1 MSIFAQGSELYF
13 IDPDT
18 NAVVKVEC
26 PTGFTPGGAPAD
38 QLEDTCIDDTTKTFK
53 KGLRTPGSATVNLL
67 ADPKYASHIRLYE
80 LYAEDSDENV
90 NIPWAIGWS
99 DGKGIV
105 PTVDSGGQFVFPTSR
120 SWLTFEGYI
129 SDFPFDFQT
138 NTLVSTAM
146 AIQVS
151 GLSVWIPKVIT
162 S

>member
-13 IDPDT
+13 VDPET
-18 NAVVKVEC
+18 KEAVKVEC

-38 QLEDTCIDDTTKTFK
+38 QVEDTCLDDTTKTFK
-53 KGLRTPGSATVNLL
+53 KGLRTPGSATINLL
-67 ADPKYASHIRLYE
+67 ADPKYSSHIRLYE
-80 LYAEDSDENV
+80 LYAQDNEDNTDIQFV
-90 NIPWAIGWS
+90 IGWS

-105 PTVDSGGQFVFPTSR
+105 PTVDSDGEFVLPTTR
-120 SWLTFEGYI
+120 TWLNFEGYI

-146 AIQVS
+146 TVQVS
-151 GLSVWIPKVIT
+151 GLSVWTPKVIV

>member
-1 MSIFAQGSELYF
+1 MSIFAQGSQLYF
-13 IDPDT
+13 VDPDT
-18 NAVVKVEC
+18 KAVVKVEC

-53 KGLRTPGSATVNLL
+53 KGLRTPGSATINLL

-80 LYAEDSDENV
+80 LYALDTDDNV
-90 NIPWAIGWS
+90 NIPFAIGWS
-99 DGKGIV
+99 DGKDIP
-105 PTVDSGGQFVFPTSR
+105 PTVDSNGEFVFPTTR
-120 SWLTFEGYI
+120 TWLTFEGYI

-146 AIQVS
+146 TVQVS

>member
-13 IDPDT
+13 VDPDT
-18 NAVVKVEC
+18 KAVTKVEC

-67 ADPKYASHIRLYE
+67 ADPKYASHVRLYE
-80 LYAEDSDENV
+80 LYALDTDENV
-90 NIPWAIGWS
+90 NIPFAIGWS

-105 PTVDSGGQFVFPTSR
+105 PTVDSEGQFVFPTTR
-120 SWLTFEGYI
+120 TWLTFEGYI

-146 AIQVS
+146 AVQVS
-151 GLSVWIPKVIT
+151 GLSVWIPKVIA

>member
-13 IDPDT
+13 IDPET
-18 NAVVKVEC
+18 QEVTKVEC

-53 KGLRTPGSATVNLL
+53 KGLRTPGSATVNVLS
-67 ADPKYASHIRLYE
+67 DPKYTSHVRLYQ
-80 LYAEDSDENV
+80 LYAQDTEENV
-90 NIPWAIGWS
+90 DIRFAIGWS

-105 PTVDSGGQFVFPTSR
+105 PTVDSEGDFVFPTNR
-120 SWLTFEGYI
+120 TWLTFSGYI